1 MATVT
6 PKGNSSGRDTVTVK
20 TSANQGINDRNPS
33 KWWKAKN
40 KSELL
45 SGFLG
50 TVGFLKE
57 QNQSRY
63 RQASIYAK
71 LYGNMPLFSWTGSTF
86 TKMSSGTNLPIDR
99 PTMSVITSTID
110 TLVSRMIQSRPRPV
124 FLTDGSDYRQRNL
137 AKQLNSFLMGE
148 FFRMKAY
155 SIGEMVLRDA
165 CTLGTGCVKVL
176 EGQDHKVEIERVL
189 ATELLVDPNE
199 SMYGAPRQMYQLKLI
214 DRSVLDEMF
223 PGKGGDISRAEQ
235 AYPDTSGEAS
245 KTVSDLVIVAEG
257 WRLPSGPDAKDGR
270 HVIACSSGLLVDE
283 EYEKDKFPFVFINYA
298 SRLVGFWAQGI
309 PERLMGTQV
318 EINKLLMT
326 ISSAMNLVGVPRVFV
341 EEGSKVVK
349 AHLNN
354 NIGAIVTYRGTKPQ
368 YEVAPCVPVELYSQ
382 LQRLIEYAYQ
392 QEGISQ
398 LAASSVKPGGLT
410 SGAALREYDDLQ
422 TDRFAALAKRYD
434 NFFIDLAY
442 LVTDQARDIAINE
455 GSYSTIY
462 PNKDGTKEIDLPDM
476 DILKNTYIIQCFDSS
491 SLPRD
496 PAGRLQKITE
506 MMQAGLID
514 PQEGR
519 RLLDYPDIEQ
529 VDKLAN
535 ASEER
540 ILQILDQIVDK
551 GEYTPPDPFM
561 DLNRARSLVVQYIN
575 LYESAHLEE
584 EKAQMLRD
592 FFTQVNALTTAAQ
605 PPQPMMPPGAE
616 GPAPMGMP
624 QGRPTSDLMPIGPT
638 Q

>member
-1 MATVT
+1 
-6 PKGNSSGRDTVTVK
+6 
-20 TSANQGINDRNPS
+20 
-33 KWWKAKN
+33 
-40 KSELL
+40 
-45 SGFLG
+45 
-50 TVGFLKE
+50 
-57 QNQSRY
+57 
-63 RQASIYAK
+63 
-71 LYGNMPLFSWTGSTF
+71 
-86 TKMSSGTNLPIDR
+86 
-99 PTMSVITSTID
+99 
-110 TLVSRMIQSRPRPV
+110 
-124 FLTDGSDYRQRNL
+124 
-137 AKQLNSFLMGE
+137 
-148 FFRMKAY
+148 
-155 SIGEMVLRDA
+155 
-165 CTLGTGCVKVL
+165 
-176 EGQDHKVEIERVL
+176 
-189 ATELLVDPNE
+189 
-199 SMYGAPRQMYQLKLI
+199 
-214 DRSVLDEMF
+214 
-223 PGKGGDISRAEQ
+223 
-235 AYPDTSGEAS
+235 
-245 KTVSDLVIVAEG
+245 
-257 WRLPSGPDAKDGR
+257 
-270 HVIACSSGLLVDE
+270 
-283 EYEKDKFPFVFINYA
+283 
-298 SRLVGFWAQGI
+298 
-309 PERLMGTQV
+309 
-318 EINKLLMT
+318 
-326 ISSAMNLVGVPRVFV
+326 
-341 EEGSKVVK
+341 
-349 AHLNN
+349 
-354 NIGAIVTYRGTKPQ
+354 
-368 YEVAPCVPVELYSQ
+368 VAPCVPVELYSQ

-476 DILKNTYIIQCFDSS
+476 DILKNTYVIQCFDSS

-584 EKAQMLRD
+584 RESS
-592 FFTQVNALTTAAQ
+592 NA
-605 PPQPMMPPGAE
+605 
-616 GPAPMGMP
+616 
-624 QGRPTSDLMPIGPT
+624 
-638 Q
+638 